1 MLFAGRK
8 GMNPKFVLF
17 VGGKLSDRVSKIKAD
32 IFNLEL
38 SECPTECHK
47 E

>member
-1 MLFAGRK
+1 MLFAAK
-8 GMNPKFVLF
+8 EDSHPKFALL
-17 VGGKLSDRVSKIKAD
+17 VGGKLSDRLSKIKAD